1 MTLSSRNGL
10 LRHDG
15 PAYRASRAGAR
26 GVQKTVLQ
34 GSLELIPEEGSP
46 PVSTSSN
53 PLNSGQISRPE
64 PRTRAARMACKTLGS
79 RPDSIRT
86 RRFVESLLVLFASAF
101 AVDIFQPTL
110 SGGVPEIARAA
121 IP

>member
-53 PLNSGQISRPE
+53 PLNSGESAGQSRARVRRE
-64 PRTRAARMACKTLGS
+64 RRAKLLAPGQTVSALGGS
-79 RPDSIRT
+79 S
-86 RRFVESLLVLFASAF
+86 SS
-101 AVDIFQPTL
+101 
-110 SGGVPEIARAA
+110 SGATGSVR
-121 IP
+121 